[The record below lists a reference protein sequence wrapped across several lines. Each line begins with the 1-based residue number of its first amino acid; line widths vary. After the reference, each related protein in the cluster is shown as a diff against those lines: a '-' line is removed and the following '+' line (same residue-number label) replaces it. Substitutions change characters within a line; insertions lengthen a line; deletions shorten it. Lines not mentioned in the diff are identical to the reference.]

1 MTEAAGTQFA
11 EFRAR
16 TRTDSRRGPQHRR
29 QPGRSDVKRVGVAA
43 LAALVLLVGC
53 GRTTAGQVAMTT
65 EPLSPDLTCGEFVS
79 LSDSDRVD
87 VVKAILGERA
97 GTAQESQAF
106 VLSALAGVLCR
117 GVPDTPVKKIVLR
130 MKLR

>member
-1 MTEAAGTQFA
+1 M
-11 EFRAR
+11 
-16 TRTDSRRGPQHRR
+16 
-29 QPGRSDVKRVGVAA
+29 KRVGVAA
-43 LAALVLLVGC
+43 LAALLLLAGC
-53 GRTTAGQVAMTT
+53 ARTTTGQVAMTT

-79 LSDSDRVD
+79 LGDSDRVD
-87 VVKAILGERA
+87 VVKAILDERA
-97 GTAQESQAF
+97 GKAQDNNQAF